1 MQSTVDVAPQVHFQ
15 TLPRATSARDGA
27 RYLVLSMFVSTL
39 LFAPQ
44 IAMWSQDFNRYF
56 VHWDRMDSIAILTCI
71 VLLGL
76 IGAAVGIGLKSL
88 RNARPWRV
96 YTHVF
101 LIALGTGIISL
112 PPKLHHFHPGLLLA
126 MWLA

>member
-1 MQSTVDVAPQVHFQ
+1 MQSTLEVAPEIHVQIQ
-15 TLPRATSARDGA
+15 RRAISVRDGV

-56 VHWDRMDSIAILTCI
+56 VHWDRMDSIAILLCI

-76 IGAAVGIGLKSL
+76 IGAAVGMGLKSL
-88 RNARPWRV
+88 RNGRPWRV

-101 LIALGTGIISL
+101 LIAL
-112 PPKLHHFHPGLLLA
+112 
-126 MWLA
+126 